1 MRDTNEKYTEIWKG
15 IGGGIIII
23 ALLLWFILASGCKTI
38 RNLKKS
44 TNDSTSVVKTNEGTS
59 KVDSSGS
66 KSDKTST
73 KETVY
78 YPQPIYIEGKNG
90 EPKIIFVPQSVKETG
105 TEKSEDFSVKK
116 DESWREAFD
125 SLSSKILTLS
135 EDKKTKVGTSFL
147 LWVIIGLV
155 GFMLLKQFI
164 PYKFSITKN

>member
-23 ALLLWFILASGCKTI
+23 ALLLWFILASGCKTD

-44 TNDSTSVVKTNEGTS
+44 TNDSISVVKTNEGSS

-66 KSDKTST
+66 KSDKTNT

-78 YPQPIYIEGKNG
+78 YPQPIYIQGKDG
-90 EPKIIFVPQSVKETG
+90 EPKVIFVPQTVKETG
-105 TEKSEDFSVKK
+105 TEKTEQVQVVK

-135 EDKKTKVGTSFL
+135 QDKKVKVGPSL
-147 LWVIIGLV
+147 IEWILIIGIGLI
-155 GFMLLKQFI
+155 FLKQFI